1 MGNVKMVNMLTNV
14 FVSFFKNKQTP
25 LKYGQPSGVASVQSF
40 ECNYAV
46 CKTEISLTRTTDTF
60 KAVNGLLR
68 SEYLKTEM

>member
-1 MGNVKMVNMLTNV
+1 MNLRNLGIKSTPPL
-14 FVSFFKNKQTP
+14 QTP